1 MAKYLVTGGAGF
13 IGSNIV
19 EELVRR
25 KGLSQ
30 ESGQKGLSPD
40 SCRHKVGTVP
50 KVSEIRVLDSLITGK
65 KENLRPFAGKI
76 TFIKGDIRDRK
87 AVRKALKGVDYV
99 IHQAALRS
107 VPKSVD
113 DPFTTN
119 DINVNGT
126 LNVLFE
132 AKNAGVRRLVYAS
145 SSSAYG
151 DARQFP
157 QKESHLPVPIS
168 PYGVSK
174 LAAENY
180 CVTFAK
186 TFGLETVSLR
196 YFNVFGPRQNPES
209 KYSAVIPAFLFA
221 MMKGRRPV
229 VDWDGK
235 QSRDFT
241 YVGNVVAANLNA
253 CTAPRVSGEVFNVA
267 CGSAVSVIDIV
278 NELNRLLG
286 TRIRPV
292 YAPKRRGDVR
302 KTRADISK
310 MRRMLNI
317 RKVVGFKDGLE
328 RTVEWFCRCKSQDVD
343 V

>member
-1 MAKYLVTGGAGF
+1 MATYLVTGGAGF

-25 KGLSQ
+25 KGLSP
-30 ESGQKGLSPD
+30 K
-40 SCRHKVGTVP
+40 GTVP
-50 KVSEIRVLDSLITGK
+50 KVDKIRVIDSLITGK
-65 KENLRPFAGKI
+65 MENLKPFMGKI

-87 AVRKALKGVDYV
+87 ALRKALKGVDYV

-132 AKNAGVRRLVYAS
+132 AKEAGVKRVVYAS

-151 DARQFP
+151 DAKQFP
-157 QKESHLPVPIS
+157 QKETHQPVPIS

-209 KYSAVIPAFLFA
+209 KYSAVIPMFIFK
-221 MMKGRRPV
+221 MVNGKSPV
-229 VDWDGK
+229 VEWDGK

-241 YVGNVVAANLNA
+241 YVGNVVQANLNA
-253 CTAPRVSGEVFNVA
+253 CTAPGVSGEFFNVA
-267 CGSAVSVIDIV
+267 CGTTTSIIAIV
-278 NELNRLLG
+278 NEINKLLG
-286 TRIRPV
+286 TKIKPI

-302 KTRADISK
+302 KTYADISK
-310 MRRMLNI
+310 MKRILRV
-317 RKVVGFKDGLE
+317 RKLTTFEDGLKQ
-328 RTVEWFCRCKSQDVD
+328 TVDWFRGR
-343 V
+343 

>member
-1 MAKYLVTGGAGF
+1 MGTYLVTGGAGF

-25 KGLSQ
+25 GK
-30 ESGQKGLSPD
+30 
-40 SCRHKVGTVP
+40 KV
-50 KVSEIRVLDSLITGK
+50 RVLDSFITGNI
-65 KENLRPFAGKI
+65 ENIKPFLRKVELI
-76 TFIKGDIRDRK
+76 RGDIRDRK
-87 AVRKALKGVDYV
+87 ALNRALRGVTYV

-107 VPKSVD
+107 VAKSVE
-113 DPFTTN
+113 DPFMTN
-119 DINVNGT
+119 DVNVNGT
-126 LNVLFE
+126 LNLLVASRE
-132 AKNAGVRRLVYAS
+132 HKVKRVVYAS

-151 DARQFP
+151 DAKVFP
-157 QKESHLPVPIS
+157 QKETHLPVPIS

-209 KYSAVIPAFLFA
+209 KYSAVIPMFIFKMLN
-221 MMKGRRPV
+221 GERPV

-241 YVGNVVAANLNA
+241 FVKNVVEANLNA
-253 CTAPRVSGEVFNVA
+253 CVVSGISGEVFNVA
-267 CGSAVSVIDIV
+267 CGTTTSIIGIV
-278 NELNRLLG
+278 NEINKVFK
-286 TRIRPV
+286 TCIKPV
-292 YAPKRRGDVR
+292 YAPKRAGDVR

-310 MRRMLNI
+310 LKKSLRIKRFVHFEEGMRLTMDWFLEN
-317 RKVVGFKDGLE
+317 RKDLRV
-328 RTVEWFCRCKSQDVD
+328 S
-343 V
+343 

>member
-25 KGLSQ
+25 RA
-30 ESGQKGLSPD
+30 E
-40 SCRHKVGTVP
+40 V
-50 KVSEIRVLDSLITGK
+50 RVLDSLITGSMD
-65 KENLRPFAGKI
+65 NLKPFMDKI
-76 TFIKGDIRDRK
+76 EFIKGDIRSKDDAAR
-87 AVRKALKGVDYV
+87 ALEGIDYV

-119 DINVNGT
+119 DINVSGT
-126 LNVLFE
+126 LNLLFE
-132 AKNAGVRRLVYAS
+132 AKKAGVKRVVYAS

-151 DARQFP
+151 DAKRFP
-157 QKESHLPVPIS
+157 QKETDLPMPIS

-180 CVTFAK
+180 CVMFAK

-209 KYSAVIPAFLFA
+209 KYSAVIPAFLFQ
-221 MMKGRRPV
+221 MMKGDSPV
-229 VDWDGK
+229 VEWDGK

-241 YVGNVVAANLNA
+241 YVGNVVEANLKA
-253 CTAPRVSGEVFNVA
+253 CTVPGISGEVFNVA
-267 CGSAVSVIDIV
+267 CGTTTSVIDIV
-278 NELNRLLG
+278 NSLNKILG
-286 TRIRPV
+286 TNIKPKR
-292 YAPKRRGDVR
+292 APKRHGDVR

-310 MRRMLNI
+310 LKKLLGMKKFVQFNE
-317 RKVVGFKDGLE
+317 GLE
-328 RTVEWFCRCKSQDVD
+328 ATVKWFKTK
-343 V
+343 

>member
-1 MAKYLVTGGAGF
+1 MANYLVTGGAGF

-19 EELVRR
+19 EELVGR
-25 KGLSQ
+25 K
-30 ESGQKGLSPD
+30 QK
-40 SCRHKVGTVP
+40 V
-50 KVSEIRVLDSLITGK
+50 RVLDNFITGK
-65 KENLRPFAGKI
+65 RENLSPFMNEI
-76 TFIKGDIRDRK
+76 ELVEGDIRNKDDLTR
-87 AVRKALKGVDYV
+87 ALKGIDYC

-119 DINVNGT
+119 DINVFGT
-126 LNVLFE
+126 LNLLME
-132 AKNAGVRRLVYAS
+132 ARGAGVKRVVYAS
-145 SSSAYG
+145 SSSVYG
-151 DARQFP
+151 EAKRFP
-157 QKESHLPVPIS
+157 QRETDHISPVS

-221 MMKGRRPV
+221 MAEGKSPV
-229 VDWDGK
+229 VDWDGE

-241 YVGNVVAANLNA
+241 YVANVVEANLRS
-253 CTAPRVSGEVFNVA
+253 CTAKGVSGEVFNVA
-267 CGSAVSVIDIV
+267 CGTTTSINDIV
-278 NELNRLLG
+278 SELNKILK
-286 TRIRPV
+286 TNIKAK
-292 YAPKRRGDVR
+292 YAPKRKGDVR

-310 MRRMLNI
+310 MKRLLGI
-317 RKVVGFKDGLE
+317 KKVIGFEEGIKL
-328 RTVEWFCRCKSQDVD
+328 TVEWFRKVATAR
-343 V
+343 

>member
-1 MAKYLVTGGAGF
+1 MVRYLVTGGAGF

-19 EELVRR
+19 EDLVRR
-25 KGLSQ
+25 KGLS
-30 ESGQKGLSPD
+30 PD
-40 SCRHKVGTVP
+40 GCYHKVGTVP
-50 KVSEIRVLDSLITGK
+50 FPKVTEIRVLDSLITGK
-65 KENLRPFAGKI
+65 LENLKPFAGKI
-76 TFIKGDIRDRK
+76 KFIKGDIRDRK
-87 AVRKALKGVDYV
+87 ALKRAMKGIDYV

-132 AKNAGVRRLVYAS
+132 AKEAGVRRVVYAS

-157 QKESHLPVPIS
+157 QKETHLPVPIS

-209 KYSAVIPAFLFA
+209 KYSAVIPMFIFK
-221 MMKGRRPV
+221 MVKGESPV
-229 VDWDGK
+229 VEWDGK

-241 YVGNVVAANLNA
+241 YVGNVVRANLSA
-253 CTAPRVSGEVFNVA
+253 CTAPNVSGEVFNVA
-267 CGSAVSVIDIV
+267 CGSTVSIIAIV
-278 NELNRLLG
+278 NEVNKLLG
-286 TRIRPV
+286 TKIRPV
-292 YAPKRRGDVR
+292 YASKRRGDVR
-302 KTRADISK
+302 KTCADIGK
-310 MRRMLNI
+310 MKRMLNI
-317 RKVVGFKDGLE
+317 GEITGFEEGLK
-328 RTVEWFCRCKSQDVD
+328 RTVEWFKNK
-343 V
+343 

>member
-1 MAKYLVTGGAGF
+1 MATYLVTGGAGF

-25 KGLSQ
+25 KK
-30 ESGQKGLSPD
+30 E
-40 SCRHKVGTVP
+40 V
-50 KVSEIRVLDSLITGK
+50 RVIDSLITGK
-65 KENLRPFAGKI
+65 MENLKPFLGDI

-87 AVRKALKGVDYV
+87 ALRKALKGVDYV

-132 AKNAGVRRLVYAS
+132 AKAAGVKRVVYAS

-151 DARQFP
+151 DAKQFP
-157 QKESHLPVPIS
+157 QKETHLPVPIS

-221 MMKGRRPV
+221 MMRGESPIV
-229 VDWDGK
+229 EWDGK

-241 YVGNVVAANLNA
+241 YVGNVVQANLNA
-253 CTAPRVSGEVFNVA
+253 CTAPDVSGEVFNTA
-267 CGSAVSVIDIV
+267 CGSTVSVIGIV
-278 NELNRLLG
+278 NGLNKLLG
-286 TRIRPV
+286 TKIRPV

-302 KTRADISK
+302 MTRADITK
-310 MRRMLNI
+310 MRRLLGI
-317 RKVVGFKDGLE
+317 KKVIGFEEGLR
-328 RTVEWFCRCKSQDVD
+328 RTVEWFRSR
-343 V
+343 